1 MGSPRGPRV
10 AATDP
15 GITIRHVNFYY
26 RKLAGCGGGGISSH
40 GTFLE
45 TRKPFPSVSQQPSS
59 SISLAKIGS
68 HAHPDPIIGQ
78 SDGITMIS
86 LDASGFPLPPRS
98 EAGAEVLVC
107 RLVNT

>member
-1 MGSPRGPRV
+1 MV
-10 AATDP
+10 
-15 GITIRHVNFYY
+15 
-26 RKLAGCGGGGISSH
+26 GGISSH

-86 LDASGFPLPPRS
+86 LDSSGFPLPPRS